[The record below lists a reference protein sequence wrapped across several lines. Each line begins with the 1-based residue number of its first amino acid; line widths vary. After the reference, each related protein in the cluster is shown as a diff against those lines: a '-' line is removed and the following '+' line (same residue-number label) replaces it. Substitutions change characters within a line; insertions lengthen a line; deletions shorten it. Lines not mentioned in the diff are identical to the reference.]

1 LHEIKTMLSGSRAH
15 RFILLLLFLV
25 YFVNGVI
32 SIRSNSIVSDETDHL
47 SYGIRV
53 LSGKPQKV
61 YEDDASTQPVS
72 ALNALPRAVEQV
84 LNPGLQKEDGG
95 VSDTKNGRYI
105 SLFICALI
113 GIYVY
118 KWSSELY
125 GENAGLFSLFLFTFC
140 PNLQANIPLVGTD
153 AYAVLFTIT
162 SAWYFRRLILY
173 PTWRTHILFS
183 LQIGLAL
190 VTKQSLFLLPLIYG
204 IIALGILFKRRNL
217 KKNIGINFAR
227 LGVLTLIVLLVIN
240 AAFLFQGTGKSLAQ
254 YEFKSET
261 FQSFQ
266 QGFLS
271 KVPVPLPAPFLE
283 GYDGVKYMLSLGS
296 GHGNVSGRS
305 YLFGEYFTGNSKWYY
320 YSALI
325 LFKTPLSVLILLI
338 LVLAA
343 LFRKPFSRQRLIDAG
358 YPLGLAFFF
367 LVFISLTNT
376 SQHSLRHLLMIFP
389 LFYISMGQVV
399 NWKVRRK
406 KLMLAVIIL
415 YGLFGFYRYFPNL
428 ISYTNELIWNKTN
441 AYRVL
446 ASSNIDHFQA
456 RHSLEKYLQNH
467 PDVKIPGEKPDA
479 GEFIVGINEYL
490 DLKQEKKHDWLNNFA
505 PYGHVNHCYLLF
517 RITEQDLANKNLI
530 NVER

>member
-1 LHEIKTMLSGSRAH
+1 
-15 RFILLLLFLV
+15 
-25 YFVNGVI
+25 
-32 SIRSNSIVSDETDHL
+32 
-47 SYGIRV
+47 
-53 LSGKPQKV
+53 
-61 YEDDASTQPVS
+61 
-72 ALNALPRAVEQV
+72 LPRAVEQV

-95 VSDTKNGRYI
+95 VSDTKNGGDI

-125 GENAGLFSLFLFTFC
+125 GENAGLVSLFLFTFC
-140 PNLQANIPLVGTD
+140 PNLQANIPVVGTD

-240 AAFLFQGTGKSLAQ
+240 AAFLFHGTGKSLAQ
-254 YEFKSET
+254 YKFKSET

-271 KVPVPLPAPFLE
+271 KVPVPLPAPFIE

-320 YSALI
+320 YPALI
-325 LFKTPLSVLILLI
+325 SFKTPLSLLILLI
-338 LVLAA
+338 
-343 LFRKPFSRQRLIDAG
+343 
-358 YPLGLAFFF
+358 
-367 LVFISLTNT
+367 
-376 SQHSLRHLLMIFP
+376 
-389 LFYISMGQVV
+389 
-399 NWKVRRK
+399 
-406 KLMLAVIIL
+406 
-415 YGLFGFYRYFPNL
+415 
-428 ISYTNELIWNKTN
+428 
-441 AYRVL
+441 
-446 ASSNIDHFQA
+446 
-456 RHSLEKYLQNH
+456 
-467 PDVKIPGEKPDA
+467 
-479 GEFIVGINEYL
+479 
-490 DLKQEKKHDWLNNFA
+490 
-505 PYGHVNHCYLLF
+505 
-517 RITEQDLANKNLI
+517 
-530 NVER
+530 